1 MSIKN
6 KWVFTC
12 LQIIS
17 WIIFVGVTIE
27 AAALLVNFVFSLFKP
42 EMVGRLY
49 EKLDLS
55 AVYAQSKWSYFQLY
69 SLVLFIAFLKAMLFY
84 QVIKL
89 VTKFDWS
96 KPFSNAVS
104 QRITKISHYTWLVG
118 LASFVARATTKRLDH
133 LDYNLD
139 QLDRFWEDTGAF
151 LTMGA
156 VVYVIAIIFAKGV
169 ELQTENDLTV

>member
-1 MSIKN
+1 MTSIKN
-6 KWVFTC
+6 KWVFTF

-42 EMVGRLY
+42 EMVSRLY

-55 AVYAQSKWSYFQLY
+55 TVYAQSKWTYFQLY
-69 SLVLFIAFLKAMLFY
+69 SLILFIASLKTMLFY

-89 VTKFDWS
+89 VTNFDWS
-96 KPFSNAVS
+96 KPFSAVVS
-104 QRITKISHYTWLVG
+104 ERITKISHFTWLIG
-118 LASFVARATTKRLDH
+118 LASFVARSSTSRLDH
-133 LDYNLD
+133 LGYEVSE
-139 QLDRFWEDTGAF
+139 LDRFWEDTGAF

-156 VVYVIAIIFAKGV
+156 VIYVIALIFSKGV
-169 ELQTENDLTV
+169 